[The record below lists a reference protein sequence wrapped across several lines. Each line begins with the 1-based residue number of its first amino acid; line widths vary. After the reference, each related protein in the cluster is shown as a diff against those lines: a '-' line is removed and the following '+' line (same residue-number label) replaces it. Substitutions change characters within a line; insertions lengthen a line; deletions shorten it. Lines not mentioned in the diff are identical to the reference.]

1 MMNVPITIKGIRR
14 RRILSLTNPP
24 VPRDLKDKKT
34 DAPDMMKK
42 SGIIQRKLNSLKAD
56 RTGLRTVLKT
66 TVV

>member
-1 MMNVPITIKGIRR
+1 MNVPITIKGIRR
-14 RRILSLTNPP
+14 RRILALTNPP

-34 DAPDMMKK
+34 VAPDMMKK
-42 SGIIQRKLNSLKAD
+42 SGMIQRKLNSLKAD